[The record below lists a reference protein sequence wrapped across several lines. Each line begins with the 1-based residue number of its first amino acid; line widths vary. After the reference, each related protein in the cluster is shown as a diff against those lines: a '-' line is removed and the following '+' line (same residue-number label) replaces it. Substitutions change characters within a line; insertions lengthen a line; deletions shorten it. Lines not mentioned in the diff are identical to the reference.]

1 MNRIKNLEESLSN
14 EKSQK
19 QKLQEDFRVLLLLFL
34 KKFSKLVLLILYFCL
49 KAITNGL

>member
-19 QKLQEDFRVLLLLFL
+19 QKLQEDFRVLLLLF
-34 KKFSKLVLLILYFCL
+34 
-49 KAITNGL
+49 